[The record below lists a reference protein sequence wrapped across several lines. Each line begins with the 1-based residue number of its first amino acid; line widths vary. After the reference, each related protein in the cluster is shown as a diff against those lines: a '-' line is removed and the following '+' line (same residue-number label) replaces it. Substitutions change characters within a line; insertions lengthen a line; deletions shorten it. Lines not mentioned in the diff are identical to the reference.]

1 MGFTFKVVM
10 EVEPYLSAPA
20 PSDDRG
26 QGTVR
31 VPAGRLNSS
40 LKFRAGG
47 RRGDGRGNDRGD
59 ALGIQ
64 PEVGC
69 RDQGD
74 HWVSPKPR
82 SLLTLATPLS
92 GPQLLPNKS
101 GL

>member
-69 RDQGD
+69 RDQGGPLG
-74 HWVSPKPR
+74 VSQAPITSHARHAFERPPIV
-82 SLLTLATPLS
+82 A
-92 GPQLLPNKS
+92 
-101 GL
+101 